1 MRRGGMGGL
10 IQGGMCLILWPR
22 GHVFDVIA
30 KGAYVWCCSQGGG
43 HLFGGGGGCFLESEH
58 LFDEIQYI
66 LAWDLSLQSTGV
78 TGAKI
83 YSKFIRVRH
92 SLDDKI

>member
-1 MRRGGMGGL
+1 MRRGGMGGAPL
-10 IQGGMCLILWPR
+10 
-22 GHVFDVIA
+22 F
-30 KGAYVWCCSQGGG
+30 KGVCVWCYGQGGG
-43 HLFGGGGGCFLESEH
+43 HLFGGGGVCFLKSER

-92 SLDDKI
+92 SLDDKILKNLQIY

>member
-1 MRRGGMGGL
+1 M
-10 IQGGMCLILWPR
+10 LWPR
-22 GHVFDVIA
+22 GWTLI
-30 KGAYVWCCSQGGG
+30 WGGG
-43 HLFGGGGGCFLESEH
+43 VLLKSER

-66 LAWDLSLQSTGV
+66 LARDLSLQSTGV

>member
-1 MRRGGMGGL
+1 M
-10 IQGGMCLILWPR
+10 
-22 GHVFDVIA
+22 
-30 KGAYVWCCSQGGG
+30 
-43 HLFGGGGGCFLESEH
+43 CFLKSER

-66 LAWDLSLQSTGV
+66 LARDPSLQSTGV

-92 SLDDKI
+92 SLDDKILKNLQIY

>member
-1 MRRGGMGGL
+1 MRRGGMGG
-10 IQGGMCLILWPR
+10 GGL
-22 GHVFDVIA
+22 F
-30 KGAYVWCCSQGGG
+30 KGACVWCYGQGGG
-43 HLFGGGGGCFLESEH
+43 HLCFLKSER

-66 LAWDLSLQSTGV
+66 LAWDLNLQSTGV

-83 YSKFIRVRH
+83 YSKLIRVRH

>member
-1 MRRGGMGGL
+1 MGGPL
-10 IQGGMCLILWPR
+10 IQGGMCLMLWPR
-22 GHVFDVIA
+22 GWTLI
-30 KGAYVWCCSQGGG
+30 WGGG
-43 HLFGGGGGCFLESEH
+43 VCFLKSER

-66 LAWDLSLQSTGV
+66 LARDLSLQSTGV

>member
-1 MRRGGMGGL
+1 MRKGGMGGA
-10 IQGGMCLILWPR
+10 PYSR
-22 GHVFDVIA
+22 GYVFDVMA
-30 KGAYVWCCSQGGG
+30 KGVDTYLGGG
-43 HLFGGGGGCFLESEH
+43 VCFLKSER

-66 LAWDLSLQSTGV
+66 LARDLSLQSTGV

-92 SLDDKI
+92 SLDDKILKNLQIY